1 MPLVR
6 FEAKNE
12 YGLGDPLLYREA
24 EKDGPKALLEGVA
37 IAGLVGII
45 RQLGDLSD
53 FAAEIFHDLHEQV
66 IATAERGQD
75 IMLRIQQ
82 IEAEL
87 PSLET
92 AALAQTSHIHF
103 AYNPGSDWHATVRTE
118 ENHLTRGDLP
128 GFIMDAYEESRG
140 PPRLFLLD
148 KFDVAGTGACLKRYS
163 DPSFFKM
170 EWATSELLKAE
181 KFKQERKILRKKSR
195 KRRSVEALDAGS
207 LSGAHTSD
215 QNPSGENIS
224 TVMKSK
230 SSSTSQLLSSSTK
243 ISYMEPLLDI
253 NVPSECAKVETVF
266 LDTAITDSQCINV
279 VTSVISEHQAK
290 PDIDNEFLCESS
302 HRGKIPESAP
312 FIGAENIELISAQNN
327 SGFHVVEDENQATA
341 AVTEGFSEFHVEQTA
356 STPSNVAQ
364 HTVLVDENKP
374 VSSSG
379 ESQDNEVASEL
390 DSYADALNSME
401 SEVETDSEN
410 RLMEEMEFQHA
421 DKEPEVKSGKK
432 QKELPP
438 CTSNCSDLETGS
450 GPSESSS
457 QVDLED
463 YNVPGSAVLTV
474 FESEACTS
482 PNDETAKE
490 IICSSIENN
499 NVACPVILDE
509 QFPVGNS
516 HESVPG
522 KFCHATS
529 AYSCPSDGLLGVE
542 PPEHLDFI
550 PGDGCKTQ
558 GHPSVPIIVQSFTTD
573 GPVVQ
578 EKKPKPGTVLNMP
591 PENVIPTDVS
601 DLNPNKVGQEKTL
614 LVESFEFQ
622 IQHVKQYEEFSKENS
637 MDLTILESSMEFDNY
652 NKINEE
658 KVREADVLPC
668 DRELPSPSKVGVQS
682 DVSISEDGCLD
693 NGFEKE
699 KAASKQLSN
708 KSSDINNC
716 ENLSDEAGRED
727 TPKEQEAGG
736 LVQSAF
742 ADMDSRSVFLEQPSS
757 EPESPRHSPSSRS
770 HHSDCSSP
778 PLEHMKI
785 SFHPINDM
793 DASTLNVD
801 CPDEHNFDESVRDA
815 FDSSFHHIPECM
827 IPLGEIDKRG
837 STDELSFI
845 PCNWSMHSIS
855 MFEEPVT
862 PKEVDSEIYSDDDA
876 SCKPSLNFSE
886 DMLSQGSEPNSEQWE
901 CSKLNGQKDALCDSL
916 HIVSPSNSFSSS
928 LGMEKASNHPTDCPC
943 ETKDAGTLNCS
954 RSRTSSTAGSVD
966 LLASGLQIS
975 QMNLQEKES
984 NPNQKLGSVS
994 PKTAVIPPVP
1004 PPPPQW
1010 GYRKSL
1016 IPAVQG
1022 QKSHQTVSTRQ
1033 PTDVQTLEHVSTD
1046 QLKPSVPLSPKES
1059 IASHDIII
1067 RKPKTLNRSPQIQQ
1081 QSGRELLLEQI
1092 RTKSFSLRRTVTTR
1106 SSLFVPRPATNINV
1120 AAILEKANAIR
1131 QAFAGSDNESDDDAN
1146 WSDD

>member
-12 YGLGDPLLYREA
+12 YRLGDPQLYREA

-45 RQLGDLSD
+45 RLLGDLSEYV
-53 FAAEIFHDLHEQV
+53 FLCPKSPSFSWHSEIFHDLHEQV

-87 PSLET
+87 PSLEK

-148 KFDVAGTGACLKRYS
+148 KFDVAGTGACLKRFS

-195 KRRSVEALDAGS
+195 KQRSVEALDAGS
-207 LSGAHTSD
+207 LSRIHTSD
-215 QNPSGENIS
+215 QNPSGEDIS
-224 TVMKSK
+224 TVMKTK
-230 SSSTSQLLSSSTK
+230 SSGTSQLLSSSTK

-253 NVPSECAKVETVF
+253 NVPSECVKVETDF

-312 FIGAENIELISAQNN
+312 LIGAENIELISAQNN

-341 AVTEGFSEFHVEQTA
+341 AVTEGFSEFHVEQSTC
-356 STPSNVAQ
+356 TPSNVAQ

-390 DSYADALNSME
+390 DSYVDALNSME
-401 SEVETDSEN
+401 SEVETDLES

-438 CTSNCSDLETGS
+438 CTSNCSDIETGS
-450 GPSESSS
+450 GPSESFS

-463 YNVPGSAVLTV
+463 YNVPRSAVLTV

-499 NVACPVILDE
+499 SVACPVILDE
-509 QFPVGNS
+509 QFLGGNN
-516 HESVPG
+516 HESLPG

-529 AYSCPSDGLLGVE
+529 ASSCPSDGLLGVE

-550 PGDGCKTQ
+550 PGDGCTTQ
-558 GHPSVPIIVQSFTTD
+558 GHPSVPIIVQSFTT
-573 GPVVQ
+573 
-578 EKKPKPGTVLNMP
+578 
-591 PENVIPTDVS
+591 
-601 DLNPNKVGQEKTL
+601 
-614 LVESFEFQ
+614 
-622 IQHVKQYEEFSKENS
+622 
-637 MDLTILESSMEFDNY
+637 ESSMEFDNY

-658 KVREADVLPC
+658 KVREANVLPC
-668 DRELPSPSKVGVQS
+668 DHELPSLSIVGVQS

-699 KAASKQLSN
+699 KAASKQLST

-716 ENLSDEAGRED
+716 ENLSDEAGRAD

-742 ADMDSRSVFLEQPSS
+742 ADMDSKSVFLEQPSP
-757 EPESPRHSPSSRS
+757 EPESPRNSPSSRS

-815 FDSSFHHIPECM
+815 FDSSFHHVPECM
-827 IPLGEIDKRG
+827 IPLSEIDKRG
-837 STDELSFI
+837 CTDELSFI
-845 PCNWSMHSIS
+845 PCNWSTHSIS

-984 NPNQKLGSVS
+984 DPNKKLGSVS

-1016 IPAVQG
+1016 IPALQG
-1022 QKSHQTVSTRQ
+1022 QKSHQTVSTHQ
-1033 PTDVQTLEHVSTD
+1033 PTDVQTLEHVS
-1046 QLKPSVPLSPKES
+1046 LSPKES
-1059 IASHDIII
+1059 IASHDII
-1067 RKPKTLNRSPQIQQ
+1067 
-1081 QSGRELLLEQI
+1081 
-1092 RTKSFSLRRTVTTR
+1092 SFSLRSTVTTR
-1106 SSLFVPRPATNINV
+1106 PSLFVPRPATNINV